1 MLDRISK
8 QITEVDLA
16 NTNARN
22 LHLKDEQTIADYNRQ
37 LGGVQAAEEA
47 SARAQYEQ
55 KKGDNFNK
63 MLAELRSD

>member
-16 NTNARN
+16 NTQAHN
-22 LHLKDEQTIADYNRQ
+22 LHLKDEQAIADYNRQ
-37 LGGVQAAEEA
+37 LGGMQAAEEA